1 MDLIGAWM
9 CGLSRLSEHTEPHT
23 ILSEKYYSPVCVC
36 VCVEMSAFHFL
47 SNVSSTRADTTGH
60 RDSMNLA
67 LWSNAVPIFK
77 LRNSE
82 TLTTITVLSVL
93 NCHWNVTRVEHAHVT
108 SRSLH
113 LLQTRVF
120 SPVLNKLCVFCVGV
134 CIRYVGVFEERH
146 QEAQVLNIEGE
157 NN

>member
-9 CGLSRLSEHTEPHT
+9 CGRSRLSEHTEPHT

-36 VCVEMSAFHFL
+36 VLKWVHFISCQMFPL
-47 SNVSSTRADTTGH
+47 LGQTPQGTGTAWILLYDQMQFLFLNWGTRKH
-60 RDSMNLA
+60 FMQ
-67 LWSNAVPIFK
+67 W
-77 LRNSE
+77 
-82 TLTTITVLSVL
+82 ITVLSVL

-113 LLQTRVF
+113 LLQTKLF

-134 CIRYVGVFEERH
+134 CILYVGVFEERH